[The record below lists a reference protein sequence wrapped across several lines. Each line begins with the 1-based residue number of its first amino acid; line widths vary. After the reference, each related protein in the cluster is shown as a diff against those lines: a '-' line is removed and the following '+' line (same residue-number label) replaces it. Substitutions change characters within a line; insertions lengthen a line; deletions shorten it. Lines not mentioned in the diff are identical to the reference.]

1 VNPNNQ
7 TFPKKHQSGLIFIGY
22 VLAIFGSIIA
32 VVIGYTLKSKQAELP
47 DGNRAYKYSE
57 NNRKHGQQIAT
68 IAVVM
73 FCIRLAL
80 KILR

>member
-1 VNPNNQ
+1 MNPNNQ

-22 VLAIFGSIIA
+22 VLAIFDSIIA

-57 NNRKHGQQIAT
+57 NDRKHGQQIAT

-73 FCIRLAL
+73 FCIGLAL
-80 KILR
+80 KILS

>member
-1 VNPNNQ
+1 VTSNNQ

-22 VLAIFGSIIA
+22 VLAIFGSIIG

>member
-22 VLAIFGSIIA
+22 VLAIFGSIIG

-57 NNRKHGQQIAT
+57 NDRKHGQQIAT

-73 FCIRLAL
+73 FCIGLAL
-80 KILR
+80 KILS

>member
-1 VNPNNQ
+1 MNPNNQ

-47 DGNRAYKYSE
+47 DGNRAYKYSK
-57 NNRKHGQQIAT
+57 NDRKHGQQIAT

-73 FCIRLAL
+73 FCIGLAL
-80 KILR
+80 KILS